1 MLVLDLVGG
10 ALQYAIQCFDRT
22 LFPPH
27 CLITGKVIQGNPPLP
42 MVSVEGLDRCTAAP
56 DAVELMLTAQRHCVA
71 DEIAFSSIAAL
82 WELHAHAP
90 THALMMAI
98 KYRGHSKLAFAL
110 GATIGTTIC
119 NRAWLFIRFDEQTV
133 VTFVP
138 VHRTRRRER
147 GYDQAQCIANGL
159 AASLGTQT
167 LSTLQRTRYTGTQTA
182 LNEVARA
189 NNMANAFG
197 VRLNSNVNGKHVILV
212 DDVFTTGA
220 TANAAATALILAG
233 ARRVDV
239 VTVCAT
245 L

>member
-1 MLVLDLVGG
+1 MLVLDLVGR
-10 ALQYAIQCFDRT
+10 ALQHVVQCFDRT
-22 LFPPH
+22 LYPPH
-27 CLITGKVIQGNPPLP
+27 CLITGKAIHGTPALP
-42 MVSVEGLDRCTAAP
+42 MVSAEGLDRCMAAP
-56 DAVELMLTAQRHCVA
+56 DAVELMLTAQRHCAA

-82 WELHAHAP
+82 WELHAQAP

-110 GATIGTTIC
+110 GNVIGKAIS
-119 NRAWLFIRFDEQTV
+119 NLAWPLMRYDEHTV

-138 VHRTRRRER
+138 VHKTRRRER

-159 AASLGTQT
+159 AASLGTQAQ
-167 LSTLQRTRYTGTQTA
+167 STLHRIRYTGTQTA
-182 LNEVARA
+182 LNEIARA
-189 NNMANAFG
+189 NNMTNAFC
-197 VRLNSNVNGKHVILV
+197 VLHTSDVKDKHVILV

-220 TANAAATALILAG
+220 TANAAATSLILAG

-239 VTVCAT
+239 ATVCAT